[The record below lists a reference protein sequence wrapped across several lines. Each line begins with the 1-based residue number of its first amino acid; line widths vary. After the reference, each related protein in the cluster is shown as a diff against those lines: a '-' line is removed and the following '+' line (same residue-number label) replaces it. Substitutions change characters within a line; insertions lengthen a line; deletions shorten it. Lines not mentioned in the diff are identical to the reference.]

1 MRAYS
6 VFLWLFEA
14 SVGALVLVPLIL
26 LARRF
31 LRKSLGSK
39 LIYALWLLVI
49 VRLLVPLQLPSL
61 FNITAENESRPVS
74 VVETAASGIRNES
87 FIVSNR
93 IAYAALEQPYERI
106 TPLHMATF
114 EAMQPN
120 TRGYVWLA
128 CYLLGVAAVGG
139 AMLWQNLRFRRRL
152 QKQTLGELDGV
163 SAEQYA
169 ALAKQ
174 LGVRAPKAV
183 LIDPLDSACLV
194 GGARP
199 FIAMPALNAGDRY
212 IQLHELCHYK
222 GGDAVWGLLRNL
234 CCALF
239 WFHPLVWLA
248 ARVSRCDC
256 ELACDQR
263 VTSQLTPAEKLGY
276 AELLVKLAACR
287 RTPRM
292 GVLATGMSMTGTRM
306 KHRIGQILLN
316 HRLRAWVLVVA
327 ALASLSVLATCFATA
342 TVIPKEAATPLE
354 EAAPVP
360 QDEWLARDAAAY
372 FGGFDASAYD
382 NTAVSTRY
390 GRSGLFS
397 WEGDDGI
404 QYAQADLAQS
414 AREWV
419 LTHDYSARADSDG
432 LPTHTATAYSPEAAA
447 AQRERYFCYAA
458 GYDANGA
465 LLFIGREPMVNYE
478 TERLWERCSGE
489 TISDA
494 EYDAR
499 RAEVRT
505 AYVAWADAHK
515 QDVAA
520 SVRAASELAN
530 AMGISGAE
538 VVQQRYQ
545 AISFTGD
552 YYALQHITLQA
563 SDGRQATFTVEMATE
578 RVLAIS
584 FTEDYVNG
592 LASEQ
597 ARLTSDDASEPSA
610 LTADPAWIQAQGLA
624 AIARYFG
631 YTSANDATVS
641 VGETAW
647 GYWDQSWWEIT
658 VTDGDLRYRAAVS
671 DDGTLRRVTRTP
683 CNVAF
688 PIVADGLG
696 SLPSAE
702 TFHLSEKTIFWLCG
716 GAMLD
721 VEQSYPPEV
730 QQALDA
736 VNGFIRRNDLALGE
750 MTEMVIYASDR
761 RQQEREFDA
770 GIEFTF
776 VCGTNADGGERLVDV
791 LYSTIQQ
798 DIGHI
803 DFRPEDDVA

>member
-26 LARRF
+26 LVRRF

-49 VRLLVPLQLPSL
+49 VRLLAPLQLPSL
-61 FNITAENESRPVS
+61 FNIMTENESRPVS

-106 TPLHMATF
+106 TPLHMATYD
-114 EAMQPN
+114 AMQPN
-120 TRGYVWLA
+120 TRGYIWLA
-128 CYLLGVAAVGG
+128 CYLLGVAVVGG
-139 AMLWQNLRFRRRL
+139 AMLWQNLRFRRLL
-152 QKQTLGELDGV
+152 QKQALGELDGV
-163 SAEQYA
+163 AAEQYA

-194 GGARP
+194 GGVRP
-199 FIAMPALNAGDRY
+199 FIALPAVNAGDRY

-222 GGDAVWGLLRNL
+222 GGDAVWGLLRSL

-239 WFHPLVWLA
+239 WFHPLVWVA

-256 ELACDQR
+256 EMACDQR
-263 VTSQLTPAEKLGY
+263 VTNQLAPTEKLGY

-327 ALASLSVLATCFATA
+327 ALASVSVLATCFATA
-342 TVIPKEAATPLE
+342 TVVPKEAAAPFE

-372 FGGFDASAYD
+372 FGSFDASTYD

-390 GRSGLFS
+390 GRSGLFN

-404 QYAQADLAQS
+404 QYAQASLVQS

-419 LTHDYSARADSDG
+419 LTHDYSARSDSDG
-432 LPTHTATAYSPEAAA
+432 LPTHTAVAYSPEAAA
-447 AQRERYFCYAA
+447 MQREQYLCYAA
-458 GYDANGA
+458 GYDENGA
-465 LLFIGREPMVNYE
+465 LLFIGREPMTSYE

-499 RAEVRT
+499 HAEVRA
-505 AYVAWADAHK
+505 AYVAWSDEHK
-515 QDVAA
+515 DDFSA
-520 SVRAASELAN
+520 SVSAANEMAN
-530 AMGISGAE
+530 TIGLSDAE

-545 AISFTGD
+545 AISFTGEL
-552 YYALQHITLQA
+552 YALQHITLQTP
-563 SDGRQATFTVEMATE
+563 DGRQATFTVEMATA
-578 RVLAIS
+578 RVLAVS
-584 FTEDYVNG
+584 FTEDYTNG
-592 LASEQ
+592 LTSEQ
-597 ARLTSDDASEPSA
+597 ARLAGDDASEQPT
-610 LTADPAWIQAQGLA
+610 LTADLAWIQSQGLA
-624 AIARYFG
+624 AIAQYFG
-631 YTSANDATVS
+631 YTPTNGATIS
-641 VGETAW
+641 VGKTAW
-647 GYWDQSWWEIT
+647 GYWDQSWWEVT

-683 CNVAF
+683 CNVTF
-688 PIVADGLG
+688 PIVTDGLG
-696 SLPSAE
+696 SLPSAH
-702 TFHLSEKTIFWLCG
+702 TFHLSEKTIFWFCG

-721 VEQSYPPEV
+721 MEQTYPPEV

-736 VNGFIRRNDLALGE
+736 VNAYIRRNDLPLGE
-750 MTEMVIYASDR
+750 MTEMVLYDGAK

-776 VCGTNADGGERLVDV
+776 ISGVNADGSERLVDV
-791 LYSTIQQ
+791 FYSTIQQ
-798 DIGHI
+798 DVGFI
-803 DFRPEDDVA
+803 DFRTEDDMS